1 MTAGITKTPKKK
13 KGIIEQ
19 IVYYRV
25 LLFMLA
31 PAVIFF
37 FIFAY
42 IPMPG
47 VVLAFKKFT
56 YQGGVFGSPWVG
68 LKNFEFFFRSNDAFN
83 ITKNTILYNLV
94 FMVLNF
100 LFQISAAIMLSEIPG
115 KYFKKFMQSSMF
127 LPYFISWVVIGAF
140 VYNIFNYEFGSLNTM
155 LDSMGMEKANVYGNV
170 GAWKYILV
178 FFRIWKD
185 LGYGTILFFA
195 AIMNID
201 QEMYEAAQIDGANIF
216 QRIRVITLPCLVP
229 TIIVLFLFSVSHIFK
244 GDFGMF
250 YNIIGNNG
258 MLFDATDVIDTY
270 VFRSLVQVQEFGMSA
285 ASGFYQSVLNLGLI
299 LLVNGIVRK
308 MRPEYALF

>member
-1 MTAGITKTPKKK
+1 MTVGITKTPKKK

-42 IPMPG
+42 VPMPG
-47 VVLAFKKFT
+47 VILAFKRFT
-56 YQGGVFGSPWVG
+56 YEGGVFGSPWVG
-68 LKNFEFFFRSNDAFN
+68 LKNFEFFFRSGDAFN
-83 ITKNTILYNLV
+83 ITKNTILYNIV
-94 FMVLNF
+94 FMILNF
-100 LFQISAAIMLSEIPG
+100 LFQISAAIMLSEVPG

-140 VYNIFNYEFGSLNTM
+140 VYNIFNYEFGSLNTT
-155 LDSMGMEKANVYGNV
+155 LDSLGMEKANVYGNV

-201 QEMYEAAQIDGANIF
+201 QEMYEAAQIDGANVF

-308 MRPEYALF
+308 LRPEYALF